1 MLTRKAIV
9 AARQSAAGTAASLA
23 AAAVLG
29 AAVLVAGTS
38 VPACAGSCPAG
49 TPQLERPAYAKFA
62 SPAVGLRFA
71 RGLFAGVALPPGARP
86 AAAPPELRI
95 PPGWGLAPSS
105 DVGQVWQVPLPAVD
119 VGWFFARHPPR
130 GTMIASYGAGRGRAV
145 SAITVSAM
153 YYEAL
158 SAPAA
163 LTGGQVVIVVDPAGV
178 NRTFIRIDAQAV
190 L

>member
-38 VPACAGSCPAG
+38 VPACAGSCPAAPLQLK
-49 TPQLERPAYAKFA
+49 PQAYTRFA

-71 RGLFAGVALPPGARP
+71 RGLFAGVALPPGARL

-130 GTMIASYGAGRGRAV
+130 GTLMARYGAGRGALV

-153 YYEAL
+153 YYEAV
-158 SAPAA
+158 SVPAA
-163 LTGGQVVIVVDPAGV
+163 LTGGQVVIVVDPAGA
-178 NRTFIRIDAQAV
+178 NRTFIRIDAQVV